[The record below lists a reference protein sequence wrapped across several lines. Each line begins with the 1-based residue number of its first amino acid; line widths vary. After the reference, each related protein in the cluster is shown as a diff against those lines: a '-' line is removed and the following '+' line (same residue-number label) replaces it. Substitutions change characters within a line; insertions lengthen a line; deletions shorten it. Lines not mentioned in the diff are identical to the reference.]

1 MNEPTREVIPRASL
15 TQAQLERSFTPLLLN
30 LLMQTFLLFAL
41 LIGVSTVIGILPL
54 ANEAT
59 GFTISF
65 IVTIVIALI
74 WLVTVVITYLNYA
87 AVSYKLVPGY
97 IQKTADQILDQIPGK
112 ILASEGFFFRNK
124 RMLNMR
130 EYDHIRIDKTFLG
143 RYFNYGNIHLEMVAE
158 LKVRPKNVA
167 LVNVKNPE
175 RAAAEIQ
182 HMIDLESSRS
192 TPIIANMND
201 EAKSNS
207 ATEV

>member
-1 MNEPTREVIPRASL
+1 
-15 TQAQLERSFTPLLLN
+15 
-30 LLMQTFLLFAL
+30 MQSALLFAL
-41 LIGVSTVIGILPL
+41 LIGASTLLGFLPL
-54 ANEAT
+54 ANEAA
-59 GFTISF
+59 GITISF
-65 IVTIVIALI
+65 IITVVIALI
-74 WLVTVVITYLNYA
+74 WLVTVVISYLNYA
-87 AVSYKLVPGY
+87 SVSYKLVPGY

-130 EYDHIRIDKTFLG
+130 EYDHIRIDKTFMG
-143 RYFNYGNIHLEMVAE
+143 RYFNYGNIHLEMIAE
-158 LKVRPKNVA
+158 MTVKPKNVA
-167 LVNVKNPE
+167 LVNIKNPE
-175 RAAAEIQ
+175 KAAAEIQ